1 MRKLLFSIGT
11 LLYTVTCMGTSK
23 KELPNILFLLVDDM
37 QRTCIHHNGC
47 EQVSTPNIDRIYQ
60 NGISFHSTYTNG
72 SLGGA
77 LSMPSRAMIMTGR
90 GVFQIVKDGQV
101 IPEQHVTLPELLRQ
115 HGYITFETGN
125 GTRISH
131 PSTAL
136 FLTGKIYSSEECTL
150 MKQMAM

>member
-60 NGISFHSTYTNG
+60 NGILISFYLHQWLVG
-72 SLGGA
+72 R
-77 LSMPSRAMIMTGR
+77 RA
-90 GVFQIVKDGQV
+90 F
-101 IPEQHVTLPELLRQ
+101 
-115 HGYITFETGN
+115 Y
-125 GTRISH
+125 
-131 PSTAL
+131 A
-136 FLTGKIYSSEECTL
+136 
-150 MKQMAM
+150 

>member
-60 NGISFHSTYTNG
+60 MVSHFI
-72 SLGGA
+72 
-77 LSMPSRAMIMTGR
+77 
-90 GVFQIVKDGQV
+90 
-101 IPEQHVTLPELLRQ
+101 LLTPMARW
-115 HGYITFETGN
+115 EA
-125 GTRISH
+125 R
-131 PSTAL
+131 
-136 FLTGKIYSSEECTL
+136 FLCL
-150 MKQMAM
+150 VVP

>member
-1 MRKLLFSIGT
+1 
-11 LLYTVTCMGTSK
+11 
-23 KELPNILFLLVDDM
+23 M

-115 HGYITFETGN
+115 HGYITFETGKWHSDFASFN
-125 GTRISH
+125 RF
-131 PSTAL
+131 

-150 MKQMAM
+150 MKQTAM

>member
-90 GVFQIVKDGQV
+90 GVFSDSKGRTSD
-101 IPEQHVTLPELLRQ
+101 
-115 HGYITFETGN
+115 
-125 GTRISH
+125 S
-131 PSTAL
+131 
-136 FLTGKIYSSEECTL
+136 
-150 MKQMAM
+150 